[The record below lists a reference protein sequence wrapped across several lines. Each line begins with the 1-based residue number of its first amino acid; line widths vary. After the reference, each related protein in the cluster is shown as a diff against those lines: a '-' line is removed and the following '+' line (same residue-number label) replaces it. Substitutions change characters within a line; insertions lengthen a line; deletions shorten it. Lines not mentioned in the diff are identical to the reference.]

1 MQVSVETDARR
12 DVPGFRD
19 NKYHVHRAIRLGAFV
34 KLIQL
39 RLEVIGITDPVF
51 VYSKNTAKPPNE
63 ILMSA
68 IDKDE
73 ENKDEDGFLHLIYTN
88 EEEGVPIPA
97 KKAATRHK
105 SPCRF
110 KRRKKIGMIQFS
122 TPIGLLDS
130 WNLINTGIAVF
141 SSMRLIYAQ
150 WLFGG
155 GQTT

>member
-1 MQVSVETDARR
+1 MYSVRWR
-12 DVPGFRD
+12 
-19 NKYHVHRAIRLGAFV
+19 YHVHRAIRLGAFV